1 MPLSKNPKANLK
13 GGGGEG
19 GGESGDSGSPSPRR
33 FINTGLNPQFVQR
46 QDCSSLLNSYLK
58 CLKFTYFVI
67 LISWLI

>member
-13 GGGGEG
+13 GGGGG

-46 QDCSSLLNSYLK
+46 RDCSSLLNSYLK
-58 CLKFTYFVI
+58 CLKFTYFEI
-67 LISWLI
+67 SISWLI